1 MKLRYFLLC
10 IVFGFCVQPFFV
22 EAQYPSEYVK
32 ITAKNG
38 DGLYQVFE
46 NYHIPINSCNLDYFY
61 SLNNF
66 DANDHLIIGKKYKL
80 PIYIYYYNGES
91 IRSTINIKDWNK
103 AKRIQQYNREMKD
116 KSYKVGAYEDSKE
129 LWVPYYELQC
139 KSTNKPSN
147 TTSTGKSLGKKRFY
161 IFGKDY
167 RDITIT
173 SHALKGC
180 IFYIVSGHGGPDPGA
195 ICEGCDSHKHNYCED
210 EYAYDV
216 SLRLARN
223 LIKNGATVYIIT
235 RDENDGIR
243 SGKYLPCDN
252 DEICWLNKRIPRN
265 PKLRLE
271 QRSGAVNE
279 IYKRQKSVGSTYQ
292 RAIMLH
298 IDSRDKNQRADM
310 FFYYY
315 PGTKKARSLAMNLRE
330 HIRSKYAKHQP
341 GRGYS
346 GTVSGRDLHMLRETK
361 PVSLYIELG
370 NIANKKDQTRFL
382 LESNRQAVAD
392 WLCEGIIK
400 DYQKQR

>member
-1 MKLRYFLLC
+1 MGLF
-10 IVFGFCVQPFFV
+10 PFFTN
-22 EAQYPSEYVK
+22 AQYPDK
-32 ITAKNG
+32 HAKFTAKDG

-46 NYHIPINSCNLDYFY
+46 DYHIPVNSCNLDYFY
-61 SLNNF
+61 SI
-66 DANDHLIIGKKYKL
+66 NDFKAGDPLIIGKRYQL
-80 PIYIYYYNGES
+80 PIYVYHYNSES
-91 IRSTINIKDWNK
+91 IRSTINVEDWSK
-103 AKRIQQYNREMKD
+103 AKRIQQYNRDMRDQGYKD
-116 KSYKVGAYEDSKE
+116 ATYEDSKI
-129 LWVPYYELQC
+129 LWVPYYEMQC
-139 KSTNKPSN
+139 KKKKETAEKSN
-147 TTSTGKSLGKKRFY
+147 GGGKVLEKKRFY
-161 IFGKDY
+161 IFGREH
-167 RDITIT
+167 RDINIT

-216 SLRLARN
+216 SLRLARK
-223 LIKNGATVYIIT
+223 LIEHGATVYIIT

-252 DEICWLNKRIPRN
+252 DEVCWLNKRIPRN

-279 IYKRQKSVGSTYQ
+279 IYARQQSVGSTYQ

-298 IDSRDKNQRADM
+298 IDSRDKNERADM

-315 PGTKKARSLAMNLRE
+315 PGTKKARSLAINLRE
-330 HIRSKYAKHQP
+330 HIRQKYAKHQP

-370 NIANKKDQTRFL
+370 NIANKKDQSRFL

-400 DYQKQR
+400 DYKKQK